1 MSTLLGTEA
10 PTTETPTAATTE
22 TPTTEAQA
30 PVTDPAAEAPKEE
43 AAPEAAPEFVP
54 LTADN
59 IQFPEGIEVDE
70 GVRDLFLDV
79 LNDQELSPADRAQAL
94 VDLHVQMSQATSE
107 TSSQAWADLQESWQN
122 EVRNDP
128 DIGGHKLEGH
138 LSNIGKVLD
147 QYGTPE
153 LRAVMDQ
160 TGAGNNI
167 HVVKFLA
174 NLAKDVTE
182 GSYAQGMAAPVSE
195 MSAAE
200 RMFPSMAKG

>member
-1 MSTLLGTEA
+1 MSTLLDTAA
-10 PTTETPTAATTE
+10 PTTETSTAATTE

-30 PVTDPAAEAPKEE
+30 PVTEAAPEAPKVE
-43 AAPEAAPEFVP
+43 AEAAPEFVP

-59 IQFPEGIEVDE
+59 IQFPEGVEVDE

-79 LNDQELSPADRAQAL
+79 LNDQELSSADRAQAL

-195 MSAAE
+195 LSAAE